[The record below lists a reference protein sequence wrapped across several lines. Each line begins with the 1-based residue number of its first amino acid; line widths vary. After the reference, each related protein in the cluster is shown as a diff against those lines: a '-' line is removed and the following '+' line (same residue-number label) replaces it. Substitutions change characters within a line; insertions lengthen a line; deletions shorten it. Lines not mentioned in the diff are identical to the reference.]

1 MFANLGVDP
10 AQSAV
15 YELLLRGGTSSAAE
29 LAMAGSERDPRRLA
43 EVLLE
48 LESRGLVRRVTGAT
62 PRWCAVAP
70 DLAVEL
76 LIADRENEHRRARAG
91 TARLMELYR
100 QSGNGCPDDDSIVE
114 VVKGADAA
122 LSQWRALLLSA
133 RDEVR
138 VLDKPPYLSHSEEFI
153 GLEND
158 SSERDVCWRVVY
170 ERSSFELPGR
180 LAEVLSLVA
189 GGEKARVTPDL
200 PFKLGLVDRRGAVLP
215 VVGATGIDSV
225 LVIRPS
231 PLLDVLHSTFDLY
244 WDRSIPFTGAAAAE
258 PEPEVDPQLL
268 ALLAAG
274 LTDES
279 IARQLGMAPRTA
291 QRRVRQLMD
300 RCGAQT
306 RFQAGVQ
313 AIRHGWL

>member
-1 MFANLGVDP
+1 MFGNLGVDGVG
-10 AQSAV
+10 SAV
-15 YELLLRGGTSSAAE
+15 YELLLRTGAMSVDA
-29 LAMAGSERDPRRLA
+29 LAQACPDHDPRSLA
-43 EVLLE
+43 EVLEDLE
-48 LESRGLVRRVTGAT
+48 ARGLVQLRPGRP

-70 DLAVEL
+70 DIAVEL
-76 LIADRENEHRRARAG
+76 LIAERETEHRRARAESH
-91 TARLMELYR
+91 RLMEIYR
-100 QSGNGCPDDDSIVE
+100 GTLNTCADDDAIVE
-114 VVKGADAA
+114 VIRGAEAA
-122 LSQWRALLLSA
+122 LSQWRSLLLSA
-133 RDEVR
+133 REEVR

-153 GLEND
+153 GLENA
-158 SSERDVCWRVVY
+158 SSERNVNWRVVY
-170 ERSSFELPGR
+170 ERSSLELPGR
-180 LAEVLSLVA
+180 LDEVLELVA

-225 LVIRPS
+225 LLIRPS
-231 PLLDVLHSTFDLY
+231 PLLDVLHSTFELY
-244 WDRSIPFTGAAAAE
+244 WDRSIPFTGPAVTTPA
-258 PEPEVDPQLL
+258 PEVDPQLL